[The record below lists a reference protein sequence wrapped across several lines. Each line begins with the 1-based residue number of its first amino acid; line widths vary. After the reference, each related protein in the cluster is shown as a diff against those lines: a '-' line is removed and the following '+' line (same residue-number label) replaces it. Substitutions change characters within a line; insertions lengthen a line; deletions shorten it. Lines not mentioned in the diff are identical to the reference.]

1 MNVKFPNGVK
11 NVAKGD
17 IFNIRCTPEKSKYS
31 VNGFFYRLSF

>member
-17 IFNIRCTPEKSKYS
+17 IFNIRCTPEKKQIL
-31 VNGFFYRLSF
+31 F